1 MDSVQARAGVD
12 YPLSYGDGDEMPF
25 SSSTKQTTHP
35 TRSVVG
41 LHYRQHQAVKNVE
54 TESQQRGV
62 AQSMNAQQAEAA
74 WQRLLEAGY
83 SGSASASLQDI
94 MKMDPLLLSML
105 VTQQVMR
112 VSSSN
117 VTALCEQLNRA
128 TELQTFLRNK
138 QVEKYQEQINKSI
151 EQADQVR
158 KSALC
163 SAVFDWINSAIEI
176 GIGVLKLVEAVATAD
191 PLAFAAGIAYCSAGA
206 AGIVKGGAEF
216 ALGLG
221 ANKADCEAIIHTAG
235 LVQSTCEYVAMG
247 LDILQIGRGI
257 YAARGLISA
266 AEKEMGS
273 GAGKALV
280 EAVSQN
286 TGEVGQQIKQIAE
299 NTAKQFVG
307 KLELTLE
314 GDANQYLART
324 MGRSFISTGAE
335 QGIENIVE
343 KTLKSTLKNT
353 AKDILKKGAAEAE
366 KEFTD
371 HFIKSLNKEL
381 SDIIRKN
388 VTSPVLARVRG
399 ALSGGQKI
407 VSGIAQ
413 WKAADLRKEIEE
425 LIVMQRINDIK
436 DNWTQERK
444 KNQEKQLGDYLQQ
457 SSTAVSNAVSIMED
471 YGTVLAKIACN
482 RA

>member
-1 MDSVQARAGVD
+1 MDSVQARAGMH
-12 YPLSYGDGDEMPF
+12 YPLPYDDGEEMLV
-25 SSSTKQTTHP
+25 SSSMKQTTHP
-35 TRSVVG
+35 TRAVVG
-41 LHYRQHQAVKNVE
+41 LHDRQDDAGKNAE
-54 TESQQRGV
+54 TERQPRAA
-62 AQSMNAQQAEAA
+62 AQSVSAPQAEAA
-74 WQRLLEAGY
+74 WQRLLAAGY
-83 SGSASASLQDI
+83 TGSASASLQEV
-94 MKMDPLLLSML
+94 MNMDPLLLSML
-105 VTQQVMR
+105 VTQQVMS

-117 VTALCEQLNRA
+117 ALALCEQLNRA

-151 EQADQVR
+151 EQANQVR

-163 SAVFDWINSAIEI
+163 SAVFDWISSAIEI

-221 ANKADCEAIIHTAG
+221 ANKADCEAIIHAAG
-235 LVQSTCEYVAMG
+235 SVQSTCEYVAMG
-247 LDILQIGRGI
+247 LDILQICRGI
-257 YAARGLISA
+257 YVARGLISA

-273 GAGKALV
+273 GAGKTLV
-280 EAVSQN
+280 EAASQN
-286 TGEVGQQIKQIAE
+286 SGEVGQQIKQIAE
-299 NTAKQFVG
+299 NTAKGFVTE
-307 KLELTLE
+307 LEARLE
-314 GDANQYLART
+314 GNASQYLART
-324 MGRSFISTGAE
+324 MGRSATA
-335 QGIENIVE
+335 QGIEQLVE
-343 KTLKSTLKNT
+343 KTLESALKNVAT
-353 AKDILKKGAAEAE
+353 EVLEKGAAAAE
-366 KEFTD
+366 KALRKRFMV
-371 HFIKSLNKEL
+371 SLGKAL
-381 SDIIRKN
+381 ASGIIKN
-388 VTSPVLARVRG
+388 VTFPWLTTARL

-407 VSGIAQ
+407 TSGVAQ

-444 KNQEKQLGDYLQQ
+444 KDQEKQLGDYLQQ
-457 SSTAVSNAVSIMED
+457 SGTAVSNATSIMED